1 MAKIIK
7 IVNCDSCPYGPHQ
20 AGLCKEV
27 VPFQEGI
34 PEKCPLE
41 DAPSEF
47 CNCNSSRISV
57 SNAEICGN
65 CGKLVA
71 EDEGC
76 TCADHQGGP
85 CAFCMEAK
93 YNL

>member
-41 DAPSEF
+41 DAPEPIKSM
-47 CNCNSSRISV
+47 
-57 SNAEICGN
+57 
-65 CGKLVA
+65 
-71 EDEGC
+71 DEYHRKMKGIEMFPDDGFRVGVGC
-76 TCADHQGGP
+76 YPAPPEEG
-85 CAFCMEAK
+85 
-93 YNL
+93 